1 MTCAV
6 VSLSGFSNRYANR
19 SVSYTVRR
27 ASPIRPAGRIRPVK
41 KSVVQPAP
49 FSAASRNASSFVPA
63 DSSSSGS
70 VYYKSDQLRLIDA
83 LRIMMSESSN
93 TMANLVA
100 RVCGKM
106 LLDRSGR
113 QTCPGD

>member
-1 MTCAV
+1 MAQLLAREDTVSHNADVVRMPASTSKVWTAYCALEIASDLEQIV
-6 VSLSGFSNRYANR
+6 EV
-19 SVSYTVRR
+19 R
-27 ASPIRPAGRIRPVK
+27 ASDI
-41 KSVVQPAP
+41 
-49 FSAASRNASSFVPA
+49 SSY
-63 DSSSSGS
+63 SGSSGS

-106 LLDRSGR
+106 LLDRSDR